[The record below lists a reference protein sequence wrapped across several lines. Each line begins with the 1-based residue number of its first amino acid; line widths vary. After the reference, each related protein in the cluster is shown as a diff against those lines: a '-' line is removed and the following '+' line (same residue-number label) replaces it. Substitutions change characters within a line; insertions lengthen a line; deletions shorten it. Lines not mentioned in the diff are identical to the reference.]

1 MALVS
6 LRENTSHNQRLRTKN
21 WLHGFGKLMREHIT
35 QSKAEDIK
43 LAAWLW

>member
-6 LRENTSHNQRLRTKN
+6 LRENTLHNQRLRTKN
-21 WLHGFGKLMREHIT
+21 WLHGFGKFRREHILHLE
-35 QSKAEDIK
+35 AEDIK